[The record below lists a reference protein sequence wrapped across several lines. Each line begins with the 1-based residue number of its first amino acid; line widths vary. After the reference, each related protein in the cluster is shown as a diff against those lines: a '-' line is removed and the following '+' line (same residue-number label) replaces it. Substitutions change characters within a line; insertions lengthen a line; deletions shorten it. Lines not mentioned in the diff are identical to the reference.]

1 MKREMPVPLVPGSR
15 GRAVLD
21 AELPRLSREELEAI
35 LDLVGGQHNEIPN
48 TQSPQQCK
56 ECPRGECRP
65 NPSGAC

>member
-35 LDLVGGQHNEIPN
+35 LDLVGGQPGGIPGSE
-48 TQSPQQCK
+48 SPPQCK
-56 ECPRGECRP
+56 QCPRGECRP
-65 NPSGAC
+65 NPSGAW